1 VSAASTGGPAGREGT
16 GGTVGSTGPADI
28 GPEFAE
34 RCRRFLDEH
43 APRSTARTREWGIGP
58 DTVPIFDSP
67 TREVEEVELA
77 AARRWLAALWDAGL
91 GWLDGPPEYGG
102 AGLSTGHR
110 ELFGTLAAEYATP
123 KLNTVFISLNIVA
136 PGLLACGSAELKKD
150 LLPRLYRGDLI
161 ACQLFSEPAAGSDLS
176 AVATRATPVPGGW
189 EITGQKVWTS
199 GGHYSDLGLLLTRT
213 SDNPVQHRRLTMF
226 VVDMHDPAIEVRPL
240 REMSGGAHFNEVF
253 IDQLRVLDDQRVGEV
268 DGGWR
273 VAMATLSGERKAVGD
288 SDDMPNWEVV
298 QRLVEL
304 ARHRRGGMPLDG
316 AARDAVMRC
325 YALGHALELTT
336 ARLVEAHSAG
346 APAGP
351 EMSVLKLLRNRL
363 LRQST
368 DAAATLLGP
377 SMVADTGEWGTY
389 AWGRAAVL
397 APGLRIGGGTD
408 EIQRNILA
416 ERVLGL
422 PKEPRPS

>member
-1 VSAASTGGPAGREGT
+1 VSTASQANTARTPG
-16 GGTVGSTGPADI
+16 I

-34 RCRRFLDEH
+34 RCRRFLDAH
-43 APRSTARTREWGIGP
+43 APRRTARTREWGVGP

-67 TREVEEVELA
+67 TREVEKVELET
-77 AARRWLAALWDAGL
+77 ARGWLAALWDAGL

-102 AGLSTGHR
+102 AGLSTEHR
-110 ELFGTLAAEYATP
+110 ELFGALAAEYATP

-136 PGLLACGSAELKKD
+136 PGLLAGGAEELKKE
-150 LLPRLYRGDLI
+150 LLPKLHRGELI
-161 ACQLFSEPAAGSDLS
+161 ACQLFSEPGAGSDLS
-176 AVATRATPVPGGW
+176 AVATRAVPAGGGW

-199 GGHYSDLGLLLTRT
+199 GGHYSDIGLLLTRT
-213 SDNPVQHRRLTMF
+213 SDNPVAHRRLTMF
-226 VVDMHDPAIEVRPL
+226 AVDMHDPAIEVRPL

-253 IDQLRVLDDQRVGEV
+253 IDRLRVPDERRVGEV

-273 VAMATLSGERKAVGD
+273 VAMATLGGERRAVGD

-298 QRLVEL
+298 ERLVGL
-304 ARHRRGGMPLDG
+304 ARHRAGGLPLDG
-316 AARDAVMRC
+316 ASRDAVMRC

-336 ARLVEAHSAG
+336 ARLVEAQRAG

-351 EMSVLKLLRNRL
+351 EMSMLKLLRNRL

-377 SMVADTGEWGTY
+377 AMVADTGDWGTY

-422 PKEPRPS
+422 PKEPRAS